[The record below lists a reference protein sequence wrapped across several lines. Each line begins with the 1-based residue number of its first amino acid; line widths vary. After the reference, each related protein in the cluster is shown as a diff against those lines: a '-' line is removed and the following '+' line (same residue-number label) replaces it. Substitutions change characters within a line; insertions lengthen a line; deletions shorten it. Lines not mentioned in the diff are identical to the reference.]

1 MLGDLGGE
9 FDLRRSA
16 NQFVGRRLKE
26 SRINSRFLL
35 GSYHERTLRVLL
47 PSEIL
52 ELKKESEGF
61 IFLILVN
68 LVYTNWNYLVSDFY
82 RIKGIATVLYPTSYI
97 PSVSRTGSY

>member
-35 GSYHERTLRVLL
+35 KNPKDS
-47 PSEIL
+47 
-52 ELKKESEGF
+52 F
-61 IFLILVN
+61 F
-68 LVYTNWNYLVSDFY
+68 
-82 RIKGIATVLYPTSYI
+82 
-97 PSVSRTGSY
+97 

>member
-61 IFLILVN
+61 IFLILVISAGVEPA
-68 LVYTNWNYLVSDFY
+68 LS
-82 RIKGIATVLYPTSYI
+82 G
-97 PSVSRTGSY
+97 